1 MYSIPQGILSQEAEL
16 ALLERIEHLINDYLS
31 HAMLSPHSD
40 SFGLIQQKEL
50 IKELGISLVTL
61 HEWERLGLTRYCP
74 PIEGTR
80 KVFYKKSDVMKFLS
94 ITNKEWIH
102 CMKRK

>member
-1 MYSIPQGILSQEAEL
+1 MIPQGILSQEAEL
-16 ALLERIEHLINDYLS
+16 ALLGRIEFLINNYLS
-31 HAMLSPHSD
+31 RAMISPHSD

-80 KVFYKKSDVMKFLS
+80 KVFYKKSDIIKFLS
-94 ITNKEWIH
+94 ITNKE
-102 CMKRK
+102 

>member
-16 ALLERIEHLINDYLS
+16 ALLGRIEFLIDDYLS
-31 HAMLSPHSD
+31 HAVLQSRSD

-61 HEWERLGLTRYCP
+61 HEWEHLGLTRYCP

-94 ITNKEWIH
+94 ITNKE
-102 CMKRK
+102 

>member
-16 ALLERIEHLINDYLS
+16 ALLEKIEHLINDYLS

-40 SFGLIQQKEL
+40 SVGLIQQKEL

-94 ITNKEWIH
+94 ITRRE
-102 CMKRK
+102 

>member
-1 MYSIPQGILSQEAEL
+1 MYSIPQGILSKEAEL

-31 HAMLSPHSD
+31 HAMLSSHSD
-40 SFGLIQQKEL
+40 SFDLIQQKEL

-61 HEWERLGLTRYCP
+61 HEWERLGLIRYCP

-94 ITNKEWIH
+94 IARRE
-102 CMKRK
+102 

>member
-1 MYSIPQGILSQEAEL
+1 MIPQGILSQEAEL
-16 ALLERIEHLINDYLS
+16 ALLGRIEFLINKYLS
-31 HAMLSPHSD
+31 RAMMSPHSD

-61 HEWERLGLTRYCP
+61 HEWERLGLIRYCP

-80 KVFYKKSDVMKFLS
+80 KVFYKKSDIIKFLS
-94 ITNKEWIH
+94 ITNKE
-102 CMKRK
+102 

>member
-1 MYSIPQGILSQEAEL
+1 MYSMPQGILSQEAEL
-16 ALLERIEHLINDYLS
+16 ALLGRIEFLIDDYLS
-31 HAMLSPHSD
+31 HTMLSPHSD

-94 ITNKEWIH
+94 ITNKE
-102 CMKRK
+102 

>member
-1 MYSIPQGILSQEAEL
+1 MIPQGILSQEAEL
-16 ALLERIEHLINDYLS
+16 ALLGRIEFLINKYLS
-31 HAMLSPHSD
+31 RAMMPPHSD

-94 ITNKEWIH
+94 ITNKE
-102 CMKRK
+102 

>member
-1 MYSIPQGILSQEAEL
+1 MFSTSQGLLSQEAEF
-16 ALLERIEHLINDYLS
+16 ALLNSIESLVSDYLS
-31 HAMLSPHSD
+31 RASVESQGK
-40 SFGLIQQKEL
+40 SFGLIQQKDL

-61 HEWERLGLTRYCP
+61 HEWENLGLVRYCP

-94 ITNKEWIH
+94 IRKE
-102 CMKRK
+102 RT

>member
-1 MYSIPQGILSQEAEL
+1 MFSTPQGILSQEAEL
-16 ALLERIEHLINDYLS
+16 ALLGRIEHLINDYLS

-94 ITNKEWIH
+94 ITRRE
-102 CMKRK
+102 

>member
-40 SFGLIQQKEL
+40 SVGLIQQKEL
-50 IKELGISLVTL
+50 IKELDISLVTL

-94 ITNKEWIH
+94 ITRRE
-102 CMKRK
+102 

>member
-1 MYSIPQGILSQEAEL
+1 MFSTPQGILSQEAEL
-16 ALLERIEHLINDYLS
+16 ALLGRIEHLINDYLS

-61 HEWERLGLTRYCP
+61 SWMGAFGVNSILSTNRRN
-74 PIEGTR
+74 
-80 KVFYKKSDVMKFLS
+80 SQSFL
-94 ITNKEWIH
+94 
-102 CMKRK
+102 

>member
-40 SFGLIQQKEL
+40 SVGLIQQKEL

-94 ITNKEWIH
+94 ITKKE
-102 CMKRK
+102 

>member
-1 MYSIPQGILSQEAEL
+1 VIPQGILSQEAEL
-16 ALLERIEHLINDYLS
+16 ALLGRIEFLINKYLS
-31 HAMLSPHSD
+31 RVMMSPHSD

-80 KVFYKKSDVMKFLS
+80 KVFYKKSDIIKFLS
-94 ITNKEWIH
+94 ITNKE
-102 CMKRK
+102 

>member
-1 MYSIPQGILSQEAEL
+1 MYSIPQWILSQEAEL
-16 ALLERIEHLINDYLS
+16 ALLEKIEHLINDYLS

-40 SFGLIQQKEL
+40 SVGLIQQKEL

-94 ITNKEWIH
+94 ITRRE
-102 CMKRK
+102 

>member
-1 MYSIPQGILSQEAEL
+1 VIQQGILSQEAEL
-16 ALLERIEHLINDYLS
+16 TLLRRIECLINDYLS
-31 HAMLSPHSD
+31 RAMMSPHSD

-61 HEWERLGLTRYCP
+61 HEWERLGLIRYCP

-94 ITNKEWIH
+94 TTK
-102 CMKRK
+102 KD

>member
-1 MYSIPQGILSQEAEL
+1 MIQQGILSQEAEL
-16 ALLERIEHLINDYLS
+16 ALLGRIEFLINKYLS
-31 HAMLSPHSD
+31 RAMMSPHSD
-40 SFGLIQQKEL
+40 AFGLIQQKEL

-80 KVFYKKSDVMKFLS
+80 KVFYKKSDIIKFLS
-94 ITNKEWIH
+94 ITNKE
-102 CMKRK
+102 

>member
-16 ALLERIEHLINDYLS
+16 ALLERIEHLINDDLS

-40 SFGLIQQKEL
+40 SVGLIQQKEL

-94 ITNKEWIH
+94 ITRKE
-102 CMKRK
+102 

>member
-1 MYSIPQGILSQEAEL
+1 MYSVPQGILSQEAEL
-16 ALLERIEHLINDYLS
+16 ALLGRIEHLINDYLS

-94 ITNKEWIH
+94 ITRKE
-102 CMKRK
+102 

>member
-74 PIEGTR
+74 PIDGTR
-80 KVFYKKSDVMKFLS
+80 KVFYQKSDVLKFLS
-94 ITNKEWIH
+94 ITNKE
-102 CMKRK
+102 

>member
-1 MYSIPQGILSQEAEL
+1 M
-16 ALLERIEHLINDYLS
+16 EHVINAYLS
-31 HAMLSPHSD
+31 HAMLSPPSD
-40 SFGLIQQKEL
+40 SLGLIQQKEL

-94 ITNKEWIH
+94 ITNKE
-102 CMKRK
+102 

>member
-16 ALLERIEHLINDYLS
+16 ALLGRIEFLIDDYLS
-31 HAMLSPHSD
+31 HAVLQSRSD

-94 ITNKEWIH
+94 ITNKE
-102 CMKRK
+102 

>member
-1 MYSIPQGILSQEAEL
+1 MYSIPQGILCKEAEL

-94 ITNKEWIH
+94 ITNKE
-102 CMKRK
+102 

>member
-1 MYSIPQGILSQEAEL
+1 MIPQGILSQEAEL
-16 ALLERIEHLINDYLS
+16 AFLRRIECLINDYLS
-31 HAMLSPHSD
+31 RAMMSPHSD
-40 SFGLIQQKEL
+40 SVGLIQQKEL

-80 KVFYKKSDVMKFLS
+80 KVFYKQSDVMKFLS
-94 ITNKEWIH
+94 ITNKE
-102 CMKRK
+102 

>member
-1 MYSIPQGILSQEAEL
+1 MYSIPQGMLSQEAEL

-94 ITNKEWIH
+94 ITNKE
-102 CMKRK
+102 

>member
-1 MYSIPQGILSQEAEL
+1 MYSIPQGILSKEVEL

-94 ITNKEWIH
+94 ITNKE
-102 CMKRK
+102 

>member
-16 ALLERIEHLINDYLS
+16 ALLGRIEHLINDYLS

-94 ITNKEWIH
+94 ITRKE
-102 CMKRK
+102 

>member
-16 ALLERIEHLINDYLS
+16 ALLGRIEFLINDYLS
-31 HAMLSPHSD
+31 HTVLPSRSD

-61 HEWERLGLTRYCP
+61 HEWECLGLTRYCP

-94 ITNKEWIH
+94 IARRE
-102 CMKRK
+102 

>member
-1 MYSIPQGILSQEAEL
+1 MIPQGILSQEAEL
-16 ALLERIEHLINDYLS
+16 ALLGRIEFLINKYLS
-31 HAMLSPHSD
+31 RAMMSPHSD

-94 ITNKEWIH
+94 ITNKE
-102 CMKRK
+102 

>member
-1 MYSIPQGILSQEAEL
+1 MYSMPQGILSQETEL
-16 ALLERIEHLINDYLS
+16 ALLGRIEFLINDYLS

-94 ITNKEWIH
+94 ITNKE
-102 CMKRK
+102 

>member
-94 ITNKEWIH
+94 ITRGE
-102 CMKRK
+102 

>member
-1 MYSIPQGILSQEAEL
+1 MYSIPQGILSKEEEL
-16 ALLERIEHLINDYLS
+16 ALLERIEHLINDYLA

-94 ITNKEWIH
+94 ITNKE
-102 CMKRK
+102 

>member
-1 MYSIPQGILSQEAEL
+1 MIPQGILSQEAEL
-16 ALLERIEHLINDYLS
+16 ALLGRIEFLINKYLS
-31 HAMLSPHSD
+31 RAMMSPHSD

-80 KVFYKKSDVMKFLS
+80 KVFYKKSD
-94 ITNKEWIH
+94 II
-102 CMKRK
+102 

>member
-1 MYSIPQGILSQEAEL
+1 MIQQGILSQEAEL
-16 ALLERIEHLINDYLS
+16 ALLGRIEFLINKYLS
-31 HAMLSPHSD
+31 RAMMSPHSD

-80 KVFYKKSDVMKFLS
+80 KVFYKKSDIIKFLS
-94 ITNKEWIH
+94 ITNKE
-102 CMKRK
+102 

>member
-1 MYSIPQGILSQEAEL
+1 MIPQGILSQEAEL
-16 ALLERIEHLINDYLS
+16 ALLGRIEFLINKYLS
-31 HAMLSPHSD
+31 RAMMPPHSD

-80 KVFYKKSDVMKFLS
+80 KVFYKKSDIIKFLS
-94 ITNKEWIH
+94 ITNKE
-102 CMKRK
+102 

>member
-1 MYSIPQGILSQEAEL
+1 MIPQGILSQEAEL
-16 ALLERIEHLINDYLS
+16 ALLGRIEFLINKYLS
-31 HAMLSPHSD
+31 RAMMSPHSD

-80 KVFYKKSDVMKFLS
+80 KIFYKQSDVMKFLS
-94 ITNKEWIH
+94 ITNKE
-102 CMKRK
+102 

>member
-16 ALLERIEHLINDYLS
+16 ALLGRIEFLIDDYLS
-31 HAMLSPHSD
+31 HAVLPSRSD
-40 SFGLIQQKEL
+40 LFGLIQQKEL

-94 ITNKEWIH
+94 ITRKE
-102 CMKRK
+102 

>member
-16 ALLERIEHLINDYLS
+16 ALLGRIEFLINDYLS
-31 HAMLSPHSD
+31 HTVLPSHCD

-94 ITNKEWIH
+94 ITKKE
-102 CMKRK
+102 

>member
-1 MYSIPQGILSQEAEL
+1 MIPQGILSQEAEL
-16 ALLERIEHLINDYLS
+16 ALLGRIEFLINKYLS
-31 HAMLSPHSD
+31 RAMMSPHSD

-61 HEWERLGLTRYCP
+61 HEWERLGLIRYCP

-94 ITNKEWIH
+94 ITRRE
-102 CMKRK
+102 